1 MYIEIVKYTLM
12 YAYMTKY
19 TIKINSFFNIFLIVH
34 LGSFK
39 YINTLNTLIY

>member
-1 MYIEIVKYTLM
+1 MCTQIVKYTLM

-19 TIKINSFFNIFLIVH
+19 TIKIILLILIVH

-39 YINTLNTLIY
+39 YIDTLNTLIYKFY